1 MSEGGGSG
9 HLCLRGGGA
18 QVTQVTYD
26 EGGLRSLMSEGEGL
40 RSLMSEGGAQVTY
53 V

>member
-1 MSEGGGSG
+1 M
-9 HLCLRGGGA
+9 
-18 QVTQVTYD
+18 T

>member
-1 MSEGGGSG
+1 M
-9 HLCLRGGGA
+9 
-18 QVTQVTYD
+18 T

-40 RSLMSEGGAQVTY
+40 RSLMSEGGGAQVTY

>member
-1 MSEGGGSG
+1 MSEGGASG
-9 HLCLRGGGA
+9 HLCLRGGG
-18 QVTQVTYD
+18 
-26 EGGLRSLMSEGEGL
+26 LRSLMSEGGL

>member
-1 MSEGGGSG
+1 M
-9 HLCLRGGGA
+9 
-18 QVTQVTYD
+18 T

-40 RSLMSEGGAQVTY
+40 RSLMSEGGLRSLMSEGGAQVTY